1 MGAGSAE
8 FISCYSPSPHCHSVT
23 SMGHF
28 VAVCKALS
36 KQRYGE
42 VENWFPRT
50 ESLVDKWLILHYL
63 PVGVSESLGEP

>member
-42 VENWFPRT
+42 VENWFPRA
-50 ESLVDKWLILHYL
+50 ESLHYL